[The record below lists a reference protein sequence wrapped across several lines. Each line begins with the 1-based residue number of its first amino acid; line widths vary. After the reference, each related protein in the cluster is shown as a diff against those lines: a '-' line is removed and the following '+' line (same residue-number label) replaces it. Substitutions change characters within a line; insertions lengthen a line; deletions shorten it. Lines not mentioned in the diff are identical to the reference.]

1 MSNLAAAYNK
11 RPKEKGEA
19 RARGYLILV
28 SGDEDPEIF
37 DVPAQ
42 PMVQCQ
48 LIKDILFD
56 DSRVKDDG
64 ATSKFCPDILKGRH
78 IIELPNVRAPIL
90 ARVIEFCRYHEMQ
103 PFHEVKKPF
112 GSDDK
117 FEDLVSPFDYG
128 FIDQNHDVI
137 FELLMAAN
145 YLDLKALMDLC
156 FAKIGW
162 MMKVKDP
169 EELCETFGI
178 ENPFSQLEAY
188 AWAVENSYLQN
199 KGKVFTFI
207 KMLEETGKRDE
218 EGYEAN
224 KNPKRHSVAR
234 YHEVKLPEER
244 IREEAARQ
252 AHAKFMKAK
261 RVQERMMG
269 ERG

>member
-1 MSNLAAAYNK
+1 MSNSPPYNK
-11 RPKEKGEA
+11 RPNEKQEV
-19 RARGYLILV
+19 RARGILILV
-28 SGDEDPEIF
+28 SGDEEPEIF
-37 DVPAQ
+37 DVPAH

-56 DSRVKDDG
+56 DNRVREDEI
-64 ATSKFCPDILKGRH
+64 TSESCPEILKGRR

-117 FEDLVSPFDYG
+117 FEDLVTPFDYD

-145 YLDLKALMDLC
+145 YLDLKSLMDLC

-162 MMKVKDP
+162 MMKVKAP
-169 EELCETFGI
+169 GELCATFGF
-178 ENPFSQLEAY
+178 ENSFSPLEAY

-199 KGKVFTFI
+199 NGNVSTFI

-218 EGYEAN
+218 KKDKDN
-224 KNPKRHSVAR
+224 KNPARRSVTK

-244 IREEAARQ
+244 IREEANRQ
-252 AHAKFMKAK
+252 AHAKFLKAK
-261 RVQERMMG
+261 RIQEEHMKYS
-269 ERG
+269 